1 MSSRE
6 AAMATTIGDNAVV
19 IDYDDDFIRAGY
31 AVPEREPGVLQPAL
45 VRPAGSGAGGESS
58 RPIRD
63 RRVEDWDQLEALLAD
78 VFYRQCAWVKGDEG
92 ACLITEPMFTS
103 KADRERL
110 TQMMFESFNV
120 SGLYVAEQP
129 VAALYAVGKVT
140 GVSVDVGY
148 SVTDVAPVVEGSL
161 VSPAAQRCEAGHSL
175 VTAELIARCGEEH
188 RRLREHERD
197 AVRDATAAVT
207 PSRDDASGDD
217 VPLRDETYTLPD
229 GRKVSVPGAARREC
243 VERGLFRPSSRAGL
257 VDAAAA
263 AIAACPA
270 EQRRAVVDA
279 VGVCG
284 AWAGRTEG
292 LDARILADL
301 EQQLPPS
308 MKPFLASTPEYMP
321 AGTARWAPWIG
332 GAILSK
338 VVFTHNQH
346 VTKVEYQE
354 TGPSVAAKLKG

>member
-1 MSSRE
+1 
-6 AAMATTIGDNAVV
+6 
-19 IDYDDDFIRAGY
+19 
-31 AVPEREPGVLQPAL
+31 L
-45 VRPAGSGAGGESS
+45 
-58 RPIRD
+58 
-63 RRVEDWDQLEALLAD
+63 
-78 VFYRQCAWVKGDEG
+78 K
-92 ACLITEPMFTS
+92 
-103 KADRERL
+103 
-110 TQMMFESFNV
+110 
-120 SGLYVAEQP
+120 
-129 VAALYAVGKVT
+129 
-140 GVSVDVGY
+140 
-148 SVTDVAPVVEGSL
+148 
-161 VSPAAQRCEAGHSL
+161 
-175 VTAELIARCGEEH
+175 
-188 RRLREHERD
+188 
-197 AVRDATAAVT
+197 
-207 PSRDDASGDD
+207 
-217 VPLRDETYTLPD
+217 DETYTLPD

-243 VERGLFRPSSRAGL
+243 VERGLFRPIGRAGL

-263 AIAACPA
+263 SIAACPA

-321 AGTARWAPWIG
+321 PGTARWAPWIG

>member
-1 MSSRE
+1 
-6 AAMATTIGDNAVV
+6 MATTIGDNAVV
-19 IDYDDDFIRAGY
+19 IDFDDDFIRAGY

-45 VRPAGSGAGGESS
+45 VRPAGSGAGGETV

-63 RRVEDWDQLEALLAD
+63 RRVEDWDQLEAILAD

-92 ACLITEPMFTS
+92 ACMITEPLFTS

-120 SGLYVAEQP
+120 SGLYIAEQP

-148 SVTDVAPVVEGSL
+148 SVTDVAPVVEGS
-161 VSPAAQRCEAGHSL
+161 VISPAAQRCEAGHSL
-175 VTAELIARCGEEH
+175 VTAELLARCGETH
-188 RRLREHERD
+188 GALREHEKD
-197 AVRDATAAVT
+197 AVRDATAAVA
-207 PSRDDASGDD
+207 PSEDDASAA
-217 VPLRDETYTLPD
+217 LKAETYTLPD
-229 GRKVSVPGAARREC
+229 GRKVSVPGPARREC
-243 VERGLFRPSSRAGL
+243 VESGLFRPSGRAGL
-257 VDAAAA
+257 VDAVEAS
-263 AIAACPA
+263 ITACSW

-279 VGVCG
+279 VAVCG

-292 LDARILADL
+292 LDARMLTDL

-308 MKPFLASTPEYMP
+308 MKPMLAGVPEYMP
-321 AGTARWAPWIG
+321 PGTGRWAPWMG
-332 GAILSK
+332 AAILSK

-354 TGPSVAAKLKG
+354 NGPSVTAKLRG

>member
-1 MSSRE
+1 M
-6 AAMATTIGDNAVV
+6 
-19 IDYDDDFIRAGY
+19 
-31 AVPEREPGVLQPAL
+31 
-45 VRPAGSGAGGESS
+45 
-58 RPIRD
+58 
-63 RRVEDWDQLEALLAD
+63 
-78 VFYRQCAWVKGDEG
+78 
-92 ACLITEPMFTS
+92 
-103 KADRERL
+103 
-110 TQMMFESFNV
+110 
-120 SGLYVAEQP
+120 
-129 VAALYAVGKVT
+129 
-140 GVSVDVGY
+140 
-148 SVTDVAPVVEGSL
+148 
-161 VSPAAQRCEAGHSL
+161 
-175 VTAELIARCGEEH
+175 
-188 RRLREHERD
+188 
-197 AVRDATAAVT
+197 T

-263 AIAACPA
+263 SIAACPA